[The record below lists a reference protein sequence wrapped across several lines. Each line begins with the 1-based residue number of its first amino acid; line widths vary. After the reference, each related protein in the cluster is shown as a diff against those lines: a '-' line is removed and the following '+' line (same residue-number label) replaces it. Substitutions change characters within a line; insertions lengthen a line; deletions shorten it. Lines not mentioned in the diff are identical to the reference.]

1 MRYLQWYAFILLQG
15 RANMNKTRN
24 IAIIGAGLAGLS
36 AAASLSAA
44 EQMVTLFD
52 GGMRIGGRLGTEYDA
67 DLGAQYFTVRDSAF
81 HHATRDWQSQG
92 YITEWLPRIFHY
104 THEQGLQPSTDTIM
118 RQVGTP
124 SMQAL
129 AEHLALDYHIHPL
142 TIQRLQRTE
151 TGQWLLM
158 AAHDQTFG
166 PFDQVIIATAPADA
180 SALLEVAPQ
189 LQSSVKQVSML
200 PCWSMAVYFSAPLPT
215 EVDACFV
222 RTGGLDWIARNN
234 SKPNRPA
241 TEVWVL
247 QSTADWAQAH
257 TDTDPQQVAR
267 ELLTAMGKVLDLPM
281 LSPTATHTH
290 FWPAAKSADVLQWGA
305 LAAPELGLY
314 VCGDWCMG
322 GRVENAWLSGRQ
334 AAQALL
340 DS

>member
-1 MRYLQWYAFILLQG
+1 MRYPQWYAFILLQG

-44 EQMVTLFD
+44 EQTVTLFN
-52 GGMRIGGRLGTEYDA
+52 GGTDIGGRLGTGSDV

-92 YITEWLPRIFHY
+92 YIAEWLPRVFHY
-104 THEQGLQPSTDTIM
+104 THEQGLQPSTDTTM
-118 RQVGTP
+118 RQVGSP

-129 AEHLALDYHIHPL
+129 AEHLAVDYQIHRL
-142 TIQRLQRTE
+142 AIHQLQRTE
-151 TGQWLLM
+151 TGQWLLID
-158 AAHDQTFG
+158 ADQQAFG

-180 SALLEVAPQ
+180 SALLDVAPQ
-189 LQSSVKQVSML
+189 LQNSVNQVSML
-200 PCWSMAVYFSAPLPT
+200 PCWSMTVYFAAPLPT

-234 SKPNRPA
+234 SKPNRPS
-241 TEVWVL
+241 TEAWVL

-257 TDTDPQQVAR
+257 ANTNPAQVAS

-281 LSPTATHTH
+281 LSPTATQTH
-290 FWPAAKSADVLQWGA
+290 FWPAAKSAESLQWGA

-340 DS
+340 DR